1 MLGFQEAADARDD
14 VQVTLPTDDDEKEVT
29 LLTKEEDD
37 EAGPPLPVLSPHQ
50 TSPTDQTVGFELSIP
65 WREQGMLHLNLA
77 QSNGARI

>member
-37 EAGPPLPVLSPHQ
+37 EAGPPLPVPPPHQ
-50 TSPTDQTVGFELSIP
+50 TSPKD
-65 WREQGMLHLNLA
+65 
-77 QSNGARI
+77 